1 MATRKGTLLVV
12 DDNRS
17 ILTSLR
23 YLLSDYF
30 EMVLTL
36 DSPVSLPSLLKKE
49 NIDIVLLDMN
59 FSSGI
64 NNGNEGLFWLHEIKK
79 IKPDTQVVLFTAY
92 ADINLAVTGIKE
104 GACDFI
110 VKPWDNT
117 TLIKSLTDAYLNMNG
132 KDGKDRKKKKTAAV
146 PQDNENEMYWGNSA
160 AIRPVKLLVEKVSC
174 TDANILI
181 TGENGTG
188 KDMLARE
195 IHRLSKRCNGPMVA
209 VDMGA
214 ITESLFE
221 SELFGHVKGSFT
233 DAHTDRTGRFEAAGG
248 GTLFLDEIANLP
260 YHLQAKLL
268 TAIQKKYFIKV
279 GSNTPQPTDIR
290 LICATNR
297 NLEDMVKKGEFREDL
312 LYRINTIHIHI
323 PSLRERKEDIIPL
336 AKMFLKM
343 YNTKYG
349 KDIKCF
355 SPETGRMLLDHQWY
369 GNIRELQHTIEKA
382 VILCDEDELA
392 AEYISLSCSSAEK
405 FSTGDNGGK
414 QEDEPVQTLEEMEY
428 KMIKKAIDQCEGN
441 LSQVASQLGITRQ
454 TLYNKMK
461 KYGI

>member
-132 KDGKDRKKKKTAAV
+132 ERRQGQEEK
-146 PQDNENEMYWGNSA
+146 ENRS
-160 AIRPVKLLVEKVSC
+160 RS
-174 TDANILI
+174 
-181 TGENGTG
+181 
-188 KDMLARE
+188 
-195 IHRLSKRCNGPMVA
+195 
-209 VDMGA
+209 
-214 ITESLFE
+214 
-221 SELFGHVKGSFT
+221 
-233 DAHTDRTGRFEAAGG
+233 
-248 GTLFLDEIANLP
+248 
-260 YHLQAKLL
+260 
-268 TAIQKKYFIKV
+268 
-279 GSNTPQPTDIR
+279 
-290 LICATNR
+290 
-297 NLEDMVKKGEFREDL
+297 
-312 LYRINTIHIHI
+312 
-323 PSLRERKEDIIPL
+323 
-336 AKMFLKM
+336 
-343 YNTKYG
+343 
-349 KDIKCF
+349 
-355 SPETGRMLLDHQWY
+355 
-369 GNIRELQHTIEKA
+369 
-382 VILCDEDELA
+382 
-392 AEYISLSCSSAEK
+392 
-405 FSTGDNGGK
+405 
-414 QEDEPVQTLEEMEY
+414 
-428 KMIKKAIDQCEGN
+428 
-441 LSQVASQLGITRQ
+441 TRQ
-454 TLYNKMK
+454 RE
-461 KYGI
+461 